1 MCKNDGTVIP
11 KNKWY
16 NEILDKKLA
25 KIKEACPTI
34 YANAEIELESK
45 PEYLK
50 ETIAYKEALYSLL
63 KHLDETNRF
72 IYIFDYSRY
81 GIYKI
86 LLSIEKEKEIEKEL
100 IANGYIYD
108 KRLMNPET
116 GTCLTYE
123 DILHYYGFKESDCSY
138 MIGDEDLEIRLIT
151 KPLK

>member
-1 MCKNDGTVIP
+1 MCKNDGTVIS
-11 KNKWY
+11 KDKY
-16 NEILDKKLA
+16 IEILDKSLA
-25 KIKEACPTI
+25 KIKNACPTI
-34 YANAEIELESK
+34 YANAEK
-45 PEYLK
+45 QLK
-50 ETIAYKEALYSLL
+50 EQHKFLVETLAYKDALYNML
-63 KHLDETNRF
+63 KHLDETNYF
-72 IYIFDYSRY
+72 IYIFDYSRN

-100 IANGYIYD
+100 IDNGYISG

-138 MIGDEDLEIRLIT
+138 MIGDEDLEIKVIT